1 MKVGFAD
8 SLNQRDTSGALEQ
21 MMAGIQMTPYRN
33 AYPPPPQQDS
43 QQNPRVR

>member
-33 AYPPPPQQDS
+33 GYPQQDS
-43 QQNPRVR
+43 L